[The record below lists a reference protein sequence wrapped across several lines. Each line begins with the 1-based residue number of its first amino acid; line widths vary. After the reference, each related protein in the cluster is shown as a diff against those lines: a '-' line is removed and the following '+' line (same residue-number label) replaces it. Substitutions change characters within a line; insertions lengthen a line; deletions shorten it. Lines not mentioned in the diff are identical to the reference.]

1 VVKLEGKVAIVT
13 GAASGIGRA
22 TALLFAAEGAAV
34 VVADVNNGGGMQTVE
49 AIRSAGGRAQYVHTD
64 VSRSPDVQ
72 AMVRAAVER
81 FGRLDVLFNNAGIA
95 VFKGV
100 EETTEDEWDRVVAVN
115 LRGVYLG
122 IKYAA
127 PEMRRA
133 GGGSIIN
140 TSSVHGMQTVAGL
153 AAYAASKHG
162 VLGITRA
169 AALDLARSGIR
180 VNAIQPGAIETP
192 IMRANL
198 RAVGDEE
205 EEYRKIAAAEP
216 LGRVGTAEEIARAAV
231 FLASDDASFITG
243 APIAVDGGLLAQL
256 LA

>member
-1 VVKLEGKVAIVT
+1 MKLEGRVAVIT

-22 TALLFAAEGAAV
+22 TAILFAAEGAAV
-34 VVADVNNGGGMQTVE
+34 LAADVRDDAGAQTV
-49 AIRSAGGRAQYVHTD
+49 ATIRAAAGRAEFVHAD
-64 VSRSPDVQ
+64 VSRSEDVRR
-72 AMVRAAVER
+72 MVRAAVEE
-81 FGRLDVLFNNAGIA
+81 FGRLDVLFNNAGVA

-100 EETTEDEWDRVVAVN
+100 VETDEAEWDHVLGVN

-127 PEMRRA
+127 AEMRRQ
-133 GGGSIIN
+133 GGGAIIN
-140 TSSVHGMQTVAGL
+140 TASVHGMRTTAGI

-162 VLGITRA
+162 VIGLTRA
-169 AALDLARSGIR
+169 AALDLAPHNIR
-180 VNAIQPGAIETP
+180 VNCIQPGAIETP

-205 EEYRKIAAAEP
+205 DEFRKISAAEP
-216 LGRVGTAEEIARAAV
+216 LGRVGTPQEIARMAL

-243 APIAVDGGLLAQL
+243 AAFAVDGGLLAKL
-256 LA
+256 L